1 MNLSEEAGMS
11 VLKDQPAAKVPRR
24 PEHGHYDLW
33 SGLSEFKS
41 VEILFSYIS
50 LLIAA
55 FSILR
60 KKKSVSIL
68 PNHVLQCFIIQ
79 IYVYTDKRCGN

>member
-41 VEILFSYIS
+41 VDILFSYIS
-50 LLIAA
+50 EITESTESKLIACDLA
-55 FSILR
+55 LEYQWLSIKLSR
-60 KKKSVSIL
+60 HL
-68 PNHVLQCFIIQ
+68 C
-79 IYVYTDKRCGN
+79 

>member
-41 VEILFSYIS
+41 MEILFSYIS
-50 LLIAA
+50 ETTESTESKLIAYDLA
-55 FSILR
+55 PEYQWLSIKLSR
-60 KKKSVSIL
+60 HL
-68 PNHVLQCFIIQ
+68 C
-79 IYVYTDKRCGN
+79 